1 MLSVNSILMLWKL
14 MNKQTITGE
23 TLYGP
28 GLYGTMLAY
37 KIIGSAQKFIG
48 NTKGKDSS
56 LSYLY
61 VHAFGNQ

>member
-37 KIIGSAQKFIG
+37 KIIGSAQKLIG
-48 NTKGKDSS
+48 NTKVIFFTI
-56 LSYLY
+56 LMIRLTRLL
-61 VHAFGNQ
+61 